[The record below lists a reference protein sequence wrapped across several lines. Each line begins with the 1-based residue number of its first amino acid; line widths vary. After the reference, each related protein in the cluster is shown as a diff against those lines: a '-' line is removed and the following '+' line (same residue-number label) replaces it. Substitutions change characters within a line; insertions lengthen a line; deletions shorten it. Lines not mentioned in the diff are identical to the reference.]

1 MAKEYYIF
9 TESDLQVAFDN
20 DFQKA
25 LSMGIP
31 FKLIAKRMKGT
42 KSQKQLAYYWGVV
55 LPTILRRLYDDGYT
69 RLDYSLDRLHTEL
82 KLMYFYEEKILLK
95 TDTVTRVPKT
105 LVTATVKQ
113 MAQFIDNVVNWS
125 AENDIE
131 IPEPEF

>member
-1 MAKEYYIF
+1 
-9 TESDLQVAFDN
+9 
-20 DFQKA
+20 
-25 LSMGIP
+25 
-31 FKLIAKRMKGT
+31 
-42 KSQKQLAYYWGVV
+42 
-55 LPTILRRLYDDGYT
+55 
-69 RLDYSLDRLHTEL
+69 
-82 KLMYFYEEKILLK
+82 MYFYEEKILLK

>member
-42 KSQKQLAYYWGVV
+42 KSQKQ
-55 LPTILRRLYDDGYT
+55 
-69 RLDYSLDRLHTEL
+69 
-82 KLMYFYEEKILLK
+82 
-95 TDTVTRVPKT
+95 
-105 LVTATVKQ
+105 
-113 MAQFIDNVVNWS
+113 
-125 AENDIE
+125 
-131 IPEPEF
+131 